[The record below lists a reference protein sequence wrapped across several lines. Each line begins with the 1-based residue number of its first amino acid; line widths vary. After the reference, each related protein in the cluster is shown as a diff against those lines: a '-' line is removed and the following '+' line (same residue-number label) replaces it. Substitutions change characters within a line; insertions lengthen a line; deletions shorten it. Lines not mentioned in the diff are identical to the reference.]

1 MEEIF
6 EQFKDKDAFDA
17 YWKEHYVPLTY
28 EDVREAYEDFVK
40 SADKHIFLSDY
51 EESGNVS
58 REDFMD
64 NLSQAAQFAIP
75 HIVHQTVPTKNHG
88 TNADTLHEKLPQY
101 SHPRLPSVPP
111 QIMQMHSHKPADSS
125 HKTLPSIHPETR
137 TAPPVKDCP

>member
-64 NLSQAAQFAIP
+64 KSFTGGAVRVSGWID
-75 HIVHQTVPTKNHG
+75 G
-88 TNADTLHEKLPQY
+88 
-101 SHPRLPSVPP
+101 SV
-111 QIMQMHSHKPADSS
+111 
-125 HKTLPSIHPETR
+125 L
-137 TAPPVKDCP
+137 